1 MERIQRT
8 VQKKI
13 LMTQITTMV
22 WSVTQTQWSHPN
34 LVEVI
39 KFQQSFKM
47 MLSKCCTQHVS
58 KFGKPSSG
66 HRTGKGQSSSQFPR
80 RVELKNVL
88 PTGQLRSSPTL
99 VTSCLKSWMLGFSI
113 MGTKHFQMS
122 KLGLGKEEEP
132 EIKLPTF
139 AGSQRKQ
146 GNSRKTFISVTLTIL
161 KSLTVWIITNYGK
174 LLKIWGY
181 QTILPVSQETC
192 MQVKKQVRTL
202 YRTTD
207 WLRLRKYDRAVCP
220 HYDLIY
226 MLRTS
231 WEMLDWISYKLELR

>member
-80 RVELKNVL
+80 RAVLKNVQNTRQL
-88 PTGQLRSSPTL
+88 LSSSHASKVMAQNPTCQDSAL
-99 VTSCLKSWMLGFSI
+99 C
-113 MGTKHFQMS
+113 
-122 KLGLGKEEEP
+122 
-132 EIKLPTF
+132 
-139 AGSQRKQ
+139 
-146 GNSRKTFISVTLTIL
+146 
-161 KSLTVWIITNYGK
+161 
-174 LLKIWGY
+174 
-181 QTILPVSQETC
+181 
-192 MQVKKQVRTL
+192 
-202 YRTTD
+202 
-207 WLRLRKYDRAVCP
+207 
-220 HYDLIY
+220 
-226 MLRTS
+226 
-231 WEMLDWISYKLELR
+231 ELRISRCPSWIQKWQRNQRSNCQHLLDHRKSKGIPEKHLPLFH